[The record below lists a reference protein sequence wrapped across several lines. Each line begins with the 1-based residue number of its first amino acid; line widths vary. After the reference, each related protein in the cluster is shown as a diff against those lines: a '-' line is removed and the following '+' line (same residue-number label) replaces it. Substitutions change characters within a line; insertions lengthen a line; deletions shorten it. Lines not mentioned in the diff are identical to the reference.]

1 MKGRLIV
8 GILGPSFIGSIM
20 FILIPLGTKIVSG
33 GDASNALFN
42 FANGFV
48 VLYLFA
54 FVSVGIQSIVFACV
68 MEFLIAKI
76 TTSLLIFVIVAAT
89 LGFLSA
95 IGAVIILDGYGSSS
109 GLPETLRMIG
119 LSVGVILGFILHR
132 MHRFEK

>member
-8 GILGPSFIGSIM
+8 GILGPSFIGSI
-20 FILIPLGTKIVSG
+20 ICSLIFVGSEIVL
-33 GDASNALFN
+33 GDAVDTLFYL
-42 FANGFV
+42 ANGFMF
-48 VLYLFA
+48 LYLIGLLT
-54 FVSVGIQSIVFACV
+54 VGIQSIVFACV

-76 TTSLLIFVIVAAT
+76 TTSLLIIVIVAAT

-109 GLPETLRMIG
+109 SFSETLRLIG
-119 LSVGVILGFILHR
+119 LSVGVILGFVLHR